1 MNVILELIFKQLLTI
16 DKTDPLLL
24 HRRLQL
30 SSISE
35 SQRKL
40 VDKNLGVVKVMVIK
54 LVDKMVSPLVKS
66 FLCSRTFVLLCLSA
80 YPKKDEEY
88 SGHNRKE
95 RKTSPK
101 CVLLLSK
108 HREVK
113 SLVIDDRLHS
123 VSRW

>member
-1 MNVILELIFKQLLTI
+1 MI

-54 LVDKMVSPLVKS
+54 LVDKMVSP
-66 FLCSRTFVLLCLSA
+66 
-80 YPKKDEEY
+80 
-88 SGHNRKE
+88 
-95 RKTSPK
+95 
-101 CVLLLSK
+101 
-108 HREVK
+108 
-113 SLVIDDRLHS
+113 
-123 VSRW
+123 

>member
-1 MNVILELIFKQLLTI
+1 MI
-16 DKTDPLLL
+16 DKTNPLLL

-40 VDKNLGVVKVMVIK
+40 VDKNLGVVKVKVIK
-54 LVDKMVSPLVKS
+54 LVDKMVSPLLEL
-66 FLCSRTFVLLCLSA
+66 FFVQEHFVPLCLSA

-88 SGHNRKE
+88 SGDNRKE

-101 CVLLLSK
+101 CVLLLRQ

-113 SLVIDDRLHS
+113 SLVVDDDYRLYLHS
-123 VSRW
+123 VSR